1 MRADLDTFP
10 TPGLLGYWPTDLI
23 CNRNAGTT
31 HFRCQNN
38 DLNEVAIWDP
48 LQVVFDFRCLIPQ
61 WRSKEGPCWQVWH
74 RGCDHRGSPGCRDW
88 TQEVAQHRLCLV
100 WPRFTNSFT
109 NSILTNSTLSNTSLT
124 NSSLTDNSWLP
135 GSQFIEKGLVRL
147 TEWSPSASSPS
158 SWPGTTSTST
168 TSWVPQLTWLT
179 SQEGQGC
186 SLAFKGFPI
195 HYEKAIKSVWDL
207 LVRFPDWQVDR

>member
-88 TQEVAQHRLCLV
+88 TQEVAQHRLRLV
-100 WPRFTNSFT
+100 
-109 NSILTNSTLSNTSLT
+109 
-124 NSSLTDNSWLP
+124 
-135 GSQFIEKGLVRL
+135 
-147 TEWSPSASSPS
+147 
-158 SWPGTTSTST
+158 
-168 TSWVPQLTWLT
+168 
-179 SQEGQGC
+179 C
-186 SLAFKGFPI
+186 SLIKPKNVSINWKRFGPAHRVVALSKLTVQLARWGVPSKRIFGKSWAFGPT
-195 HYEKAIKSVWDL
+195 HYHCW
-207 LVRFPDWQVDR
+207 